1 MRDVFTAWQMV
12 KDKINMMKKKQSSGP
27 DEIFPL
33 VSKECKD
40 VLNEL
45 LADILKM
52 SVDSGYM
59 PS

>member
-1 MRDVFTAWQMV
+1 MV

-33 VSKECKD
+33 VSKECND